1 MNIGKASQLSGLPAK
16 MIRYYEA
23 LGMVPAPK
31 RLRNGYRQYDM
42 EDVHRLSFVQCARN
56 VGLSV
61 SETAELLSLWSDR
74 ERSSSTVK
82 KLALTYIDRLE
93 ARAAEVRDMI
103 RILRSRV
110 SASASSTA
118 PAKRLGQ

>member
-1 MNIGKASQLSGLPAK
+1 MNIGKAAKLSGLPAK

-23 LGMVPAPK
+23 IGMVPPQK

-42 EDVHRLSFVQCARN
+42 EDVHRLRFVQGPRN

-93 ARAAEVRDMI
+93 VRAAEVRDMI
-103 RILRSRV
+103 RTFTHPGERFRHNYSCQR
-110 SASASSTA
+110 
-118 PAKRLGQ
+118 PGR